1 MEKIKVVAYFR
12 IGNRDQIK
20 ELDEQQYDVARYA
33 DINGY
38 EIVKTYKDLGYSAND
53 INRPG
58 LQELRKD
65 ISEGLVDNILI
76 HKIDRYTRS
85 NREFIKLLNL
95 LDDKGINLISARDNL
110 NTSTAIGR
118 LSVEILRS
126 FGEVLR

>member
-12 IGNRDQIK
+12 VGNRDQIK
-20 ELDEQQYDVARYA
+20 ELDEQQYDVERYA
-33 DINGY
+33 NIYGY

-53 INRPG
+53 KNRPG

-65 ISEGLVDNILI
+65 ISDGLVDNVLI
-76 HKIDRYTRS
+76 HKLDRFTRS
-85 NREFIKLLNL
+85 NKDFIEWLNL
-95 LDDKGINLISARDNL
+95 FDDRGINLISARDDL
-110 NTSTAIGR
+110 NTSTAMGR

>member
-12 IGNRDQIK
+12 VGNRDQIK

-118 LSVEILRS
+118 LSVEIMRS